1 MLNWG
6 FSFRTAN
13 DGGNLINLER
23 RKALKTGGSLG
34 LLGLFAAIG
43 LIRPGTARAAR
54 NIRSFEAKTMDE
66 ALDALGAVL
75 SENSTSIQL
84 TAPETAE
91 NGAFVP
97 VTITSSL
104 AGIEQI
110 SILVDKNP
118 TMLVANFFLPEGT
131 EGFITTR
138 IKMGQTANVI
148 VLVKADGKF
157 YRTAREV
164 KVILGGCN

>member
-1 MLNWG
+1 L
-6 FSFRTAN
+6 A
-13 DGGNLINLER
+13 R

-43 LIRPGTARAAR
+43 LIQPGTARAAR
-54 NIRSFEAKTMDE
+54 NIRSFEAKTMDD
-66 ALDALGAVL
+66 ALDALGAAL
-75 SENSTSIQL
+75 AENSTDIQV

-104 AGIEQI
+104 PRIEQI

-118 TMLVANFFLPEGT
+118 TMLVANFILPEST
-131 EGFITTR
+131 EGLITTR
-138 IKMGQTANVI
+138 IRMAQTANVI

-157 YRTAREV
+157 YRTSREV
-164 KVILGGCN
+164 KVVLGGCN

>member
-1 MLNWG
+1 MHNFFISKLV
-6 FSFRTAN
+6 
-13 DGGNLINLER
+13 GGKLINLER

-43 LIRPGTARAAR
+43 LVQPGIAWAER
-54 NIRSFEAKTMDE
+54 NSRVFDAKTMDE
-66 ALDALGAVL
+66 VLDAFGAIL
-75 SENSTSIQL
+75 PESSSAIQL

-97 VTITSSL
+97 ITVTSSL
-104 AGIEQI
+104 PRIEQI

-118 TMLVANFFLPEGT
+118 TMLAANFIMPEGT

-138 IKMGQTANVI
+138 IKMGQTAMVI
-148 VLVKADGKF
+148 ALVKSEGKF
-157 YRTAREV
+157 YRAAREV
-164 KVILGGCN
+164 KVVLGGCS